1 MQVAVVVP
9 ALVMVHTHQVQED
22 PEAGLQVVVPEQI
35 AEVAEAVVAVKVKL
49 QAVAVMV
56 LLS

>member
-1 MQVAVVVP
+1 MQVEAVVP
-9 ALVMVHTHQVQED
+9 ALVVVHIHQVQED
-22 PEAGLQVVVPEQI
+22 PEAVVQVALAEQI
-35 AEVAEAVVAVKVKL
+35 AEVAEAVAAGKVKQ